1 MYLRIQAAEEEA
13 KRKAA
18 AEAARAEVG
27 LAPSASDAELARRQ
41 ADLEKGR
48 KLKDDAAREVET
60 ALEAQKSAV
69 EMSQYTYTATWAATL
84 GKCKHEY
91 CRKAKSDHFGDTL
104 RCYDPQRAATATAA
118 YKQAQEKLAQR
129 KAELAQQI
137 SELEEEAKDAKGE
150 TLMVETHLHPG
161 EVTYEYDPFD
171 EEDEEQEL
179 SLLGEGTFG
188 STHRMRS
195 KADQQVYAVKMIKVK
210 KAGVSVDMLKGEA
223 TRLAMLN
230 HLHIVRYFTACTF
243 KDGKVFA
250 IVTELL
256 TGGSFLDRIRKGASQ
271 EEVARLVAQVASALA
286 YMHRLR
292 MQHRDV
298 KPDNVLLDNTGH
310 AKLIDVGLA
319 CTLGS
324 KSRVSTK
331 AGGIVGS
338 NLYMSPEKGGGK
350 SYDNKDDVWALGCML
365 VGGVLRKPLE
375 DMGLNAIGFFALNRQ
390 GVDDLIADAL
400 TASAHL
406 GGLVQAM
413 LSQDPRKRPD
423 AQKVAEGLLPDLKLA
438 TEVFVIPNT
447 WTPLPSDP
455 MQVLIVPVPDGPQKA
470 EVMRLFHLTAPLSVH
485 VKGVFYVQN
494 LALWYSFA
502 LKRQTML
509 MGEKS
514 AAGAA
519 ARYERRLFHGCPA
532 DLVSKIAQQ
541 GFNRSFTG
549 ATSGRALYGKGV
561 YFARDARYSMSK
573 EYSPPDADGVQ
584 NMFLVRAVVGE
595 ICIGVKD
602 ALTPA
607 ARHGDQLYDSTV
619 DDVQNPAIYVTYSDS
634 QVYPDILIK
643 FSQ

>member
-1 MYLRIQAAEEEA
+1 M
-13 KRKAA
+13 
-18 AEAARAEVG
+18 
-27 LAPSASDAELARRQ
+27 
-41 ADLEKGR
+41 
-48 KLKDDAAREVET
+48 
-60 ALEAQKSAV
+60 V
-69 EMSQYTYTATWAATL
+69 EMHMHA
-84 GKCKHEY
+84 
-91 CRKAKSDHFGDTL
+91 
-104 RCYDPQRAATATAA
+104 
-118 YKQAQEKLAQR
+118 
-129 KAELAQQI
+129 
-137 SELEEEAKDAKGE
+137 GE
-150 TLMVETHLHPG
+150 G
-161 EVTYEYDPFD
+161 TYEYDPFD

-210 KAGVSVDMLKGEA
+210 KAGVTVDVLKGEA

-243 KDGKVFA
+243 KNGKVFA

-271 EEVARLVAQVASALA
+271 EEVARLVGQVASALA

-298 KPDNVLLDNTGH
+298 KPDNVLLDDKGH
-310 AKLIDVGLA
+310 AKIIDVGLA

-350 SYDNKDDVWALGCML
+350 SYDCKDDVWALGCML
-365 VGGVLRKPLE
+365 VGGVLSKPLE
-375 DMGLNAIGFFALNRQ
+375 DMGLNCTGTFALNRP
-390 GVDDLIADAL
+390 GVDSLIANARK
-400 TASAHL
+400 ASAQL
-406 GGLVQAM
+406 GGLVKAM
-413 LSQDPRKRPD
+413 LSEDPRQRPS
-423 AQKVAEGLLPDLKLA
+423 AQEVAEGLLPDRKLA
-438 TEVFVIPNT
+438 NDVFATPST
-447 WTPLPSDP
+447 WTPMPDDP
-455 MQVLIVPVPDGPQKA
+455 MQVLIVPVPDGPEKA
-470 EVMRLFHLTAPLSVH
+470 EVLRLFRLTAPASVH

-502 LKRQTML
+502 LKKRTML
-509 MGEKS
+509 MAAMS
-514 AAGAA
+514 APGAA

-532 DLVSKIAQQ
+532 DLVPKIAQQ

-549 ATSGRALYGKGV
+549 ATSGRALFGKGV
-561 YFARDARYSMSK
+561 YFARDARYSMSP
-573 EYSPPDADGVQ
+573 EYSPPDADGVR

-595 ICIGVKD
+595 VCKGVQD

-607 ARHGDQLYDSTV
+607 VRHGNQLYDSTV
-619 DDVQNPAIYVTYSDS
+619 DDVENPSIYVTYHDS